1 MEQKGEGSDGKKLKI
16 CSDSIY
22 ATISTISYAMITL
35 GVHRVRWMTIHAPR
49 FLVRGVNA
57 WIRGPS
63 HRFAQSIS
71 ISLDLTGEPLGL
83 TSS

>member
-22 ATISTISYAMITL
+22 ATISTISDAMITL
-35 GVHRVRWMTIHAPR
+35 EVR
-49 FLVRGVNA
+49 FLVRGVNS

-71 ISLDLTGEPLGL
+71 TSLDLTGEPLDL